1 MKIGIFENEGKINEI
16 KSINIENRKLYK
28 TLYSIATKNHNNYDT
43 ILIYNPENPFVR
55 KKEKEEM
62 IIATNEYDLVFAV
75 TKVRDSVKEVEK
87 IDEDYFVKRNLNR
100 GDWREIQAEA
110 IRGDS
115 LEKLLKNFYMTD
127 NFILSNGNGLKEKI
141 IELI

>member
-1 MKIGIFENEGKINEI
+1 MKIGIFENKTRINEI
-16 KSINIENRKLYK
+16 KGIYIENRELYK
-28 TLYSIATKNHNNYDT
+28 ILYSIITKNNNNCNT
-43 ILIYNPENPFVR
+43 ILIYEPENLFVR
-55 KKEKEEM
+55 EKEKEEM
-62 IIATNEYDLVFAV
+62 IRATNEYDLVFAV

-100 GDWREIQAEA
+100 GDFREIQAEA

-115 LEKLLKNFYMTD
+115 LEKLLKNFYMTK
-127 NFILSNGNGLKEKI
+127 NFILFNGNGLKEKV